1 MLSSDDWGGWTLERA
16 RSTSIARLAMLE
28 APPYAYAAQARLTY
42 DTTFVSGFGST
53 ILGKTLNPRKTE
65 RQRGGEDRA
74 GFVRDESTLDR
85 KCDMER
91 SSGHN
96 GGRSMESRC
105 PLRKTVG

>member
-28 APPYAYAAQARLTY
+28 APPYVYAAQARLTY

-65 RQRGGEDRA
+65 TQRGGEDRA

-85 KCDMER
+85 KC
-91 SSGHN
+91 SGHD
-96 GGRSMESRC
+96 GGRSMGSRR